1 MSIINLPWREAMSYT
16 TIRAIGEKWA
26 IRLRE
31 YYDLLF
37 IYLRVIA
44 V

>member
-16 TIRAIGEKWA
+16 TIQAIDETWA
-26 IRLRE
+26 ILLRE

-44 V
+44 A